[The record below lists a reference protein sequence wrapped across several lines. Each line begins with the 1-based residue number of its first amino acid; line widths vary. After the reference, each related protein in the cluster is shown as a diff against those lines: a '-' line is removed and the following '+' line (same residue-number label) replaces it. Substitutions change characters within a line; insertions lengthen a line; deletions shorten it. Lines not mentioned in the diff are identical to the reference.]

1 LKFAS
6 RFINLSDLLKLNILK
21 NNQYPLNNLIMK
33 KIYLAF
39 IALLINGI
47 VLAQYPGG
55 GNRGGQSMNL
65 GHFYGKVVD
74 AVTGK
79 AIEGASIQLSQNK
92 MDTALK
98 KRRNFVVAVML
109 TDKKGDFSID
119 KLPVLTAYQL
129 LITAVGYKTYD
140 EKVAFNL
147 KMSGGDMSQMLNA
160 VDKDLGNIKMPHNE
174 QQLQTVVVAADKSL
188 VQMNIDRK
196 VFNVDKSLTSV
207 GGSAVDVMK
216 NIPSVNVD
224 IDGNVTLR
232 NSTPQIFIDG
242 RPTTLTLDQIPAD
255 EIESVE
261 IITNPSAKF
270 DASGGGSGI
279 LNIVLKKNR
288 KAGYNG
294 NVRAN
299 LDSRLRYGAGADINI
314 KQGKINFFANTM
326 YNQRKSLST
335 QNIQRIDHLDG
346 VTAALSQNSKPE
358 NLGHFAFGRA
368 GFDYFPDIRNTFTL
382 SGVIVGGKFSNT
394 SLLDIT
400 RDSTFSSYVTNE
412 TGISN
417 TNGNFSFNN
426 YGATLS
432 YKHNFAKPNKDI
444 TADVSYN
451 YSKNANNSVFTTQY
465 FNADGTAKTPLF
477 QQQISGGGTTKYFTG
492 QTDYTDPISDK
503 IKLEAGLRG
512 SVRNYNSFNANYFYN
527 TSLSKYVS
535 IPGLDSKYQF
545 TDQVYAAYTTFS
557 QKINGF
563 TYQLGARVESS
574 KYSGKLVDSNQVF
587 KNSYPFS
594 FFPSVFLTQKI
605 NDKQDIQLNYSR
617 KINRPNFFQLI
628 PYYDFS
634 DSLNI
639 SRGNPALVPE
649 FTNLFELNYDLN
661 LKNGNNIIATLYY
674 RHTNNLITRY
684 QYRDKN
690 PNPNRDDSI
699 FISSY
704 ANASSSSAYGLE
716 VTSTNKI
723 ADWWSLTSNINVYNS
738 KINGNNLESDLN
750 NQKVSWFGKINNQF
764 KLPKNYSIQF
774 TGDYTSKTILPP
786 NRSGGGGGMFF
797 GGGNLATAN
806 GYTDPVYGFDIA
818 LRKDFLKD
826 KAASLT
832 LSMNDIFRTRIYTT
846 HSTSN
851 FSSTV
856 YSIQDNERRRDP
868 QMVRLNFNW
877 RFGKFDVSLFKRKNL
892 KAEQEGMQNGM
903 QGVGQ

>member
-1 LKFAS
+1 
-6 RFINLSDLLKLNILK
+6 
-21 NNQYPLNNLIMK
+21 MK
-33 KIYLAF
+33 KILHSIYCPF
-39 IALLINGI
+39 INGF
-47 VLAQYPGG
+47 VFAQYPGG
-55 GNRGGQSMNL
+55 GSRGAQSMNL

-74 AVTGK
+74 EATGK
-79 AIEGASIQLSQNK
+79 PIESASIQLSQNK
-92 MDTALK
+92 MDTVIK
-98 KRRNFVVAVML
+98 KRRDFIVAIML

-119 KLPVLTAYQL
+119 KLPVLTTYQL

-160 VDKDLGNIKMPHNE
+160 VDKDLGNIKMAHNA
-174 QQLQTVVVAADKSL
+174 QQLQAVVVTADKSL
-188 VQMNIDRK
+188 LQMNIDRK
-196 VFNVDKSLTSV
+196 VFNVDKSLTSA

-232 NSTPQIFIDG
+232 NATPQIFIDG

-294 NVRAN
+294 NIRAN
-299 LDSRLRYGAGADINI
+299 LDSRLRYGLGADINI

-335 QNIQRIDHLDG
+335 QSIQRVDHFDD
-346 VTAALSQNSKPE
+346 VTATLSQNNKPQ
-358 NLGHFAFGRA
+358 NTGHFAFARA
-368 GFDYFPDIRNTFTL
+368 GFDYFADIRNTFTL
-382 SGVIVGGKFSNT
+382 AGVIVNGKFSNT
-394 SLLDIT
+394 GLLNIN
-400 RDSTFSSYVTNE
+400 RDSTFPSYVTHE
-412 TGISN
+412 TGVSN
-417 TNGNFSFNN
+417 TNGNFTFNN
-426 YGATLS
+426 YGGTLS

-444 TADVSYN
+444 TADVNYN
-451 YSKNANNSVFTTQY
+451 YSKNSNNSIFTTQY
-465 FNADGTAKTPLF
+465 FNADNTPKTPLF
-477 QQQISGGGTTKYFTG
+477 QQQTLGGGTTKYFTG
-492 QTDYTDPISDK
+492 QTDYSDPISDK
-503 IKLEAGLRG
+503 IKLEAGLRA
-512 SVRNYNSFNANYFYN
+512 SVRNYSSFNENYFYN
-527 TSLSKYVS
+527 PALSKFES
-535 IPGLDSKYQF
+535 IPGLNSKYQF
-545 TDQVYAAYTTFS
+545 NDQVYAAYTTFS
-557 QKINGF
+557 QKIKNF
-563 TYQLGARVESS
+563 TYQLGGRVESS
-574 KYSGKLVDSNQVF
+574 KYSGKLIDSNQVF

-605 NDKQDIQLNYSR
+605 NDKQDMQLNYSR

-639 SRGNPALVPE
+639 SRGNPNLVPE

-661 LKNGNNIIATLYY
+661 LKNNNNLIATVYY

-690 PNPNRDDSI
+690 PNPNRSDSI

-723 ADWWSLTSNINVYNS
+723 ADWWSLTSNVNVYDS

-750 NQKVSWFGKINNQF
+750 NEKVSWFGKINNQF

-786 NRSGGGGGMFF
+786 NRSGGGGGGMFF

-818 LRKDFLKD
+818 LKKDFLKD

-832 LSMNDIFRTRIYTT
+832 LSMNDIFRTRVYRT

-856 YSIQDNERRRDP
+856 YSTQDNERRRDP
-868 QMVRLNFNW
+868 QIVRLNFNW

-892 KAEQEGMQNGM
+892 KGEQEGMQNGM